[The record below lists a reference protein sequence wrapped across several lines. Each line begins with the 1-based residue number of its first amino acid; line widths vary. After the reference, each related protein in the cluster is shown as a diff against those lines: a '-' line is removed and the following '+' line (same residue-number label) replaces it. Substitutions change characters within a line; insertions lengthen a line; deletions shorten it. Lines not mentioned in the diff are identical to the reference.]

1 MAGLN
6 RKPFHRKPFQG
17 VVNIIRF
24 NWHFYVIAVVLL
36 CGLFIVRSFLPVQ
49 FHIIIYSVIFLA
61 GTGTLI
67 SLAVSYYIYDYSG
80 IYALN
85 FLNGLRI
92 NSTSRLVN
100 IHAGFDETSE
110 ILKTKFPESLLTVF
124 DFYDPAKHTE
134 VSIKRARK
142 AYPPYPGTVSIE
154 TTNLPLEKNS
164 VDFIFLIFA
173 AHEIRENNERAG
185 FFKQLQ
191 SALKPSGRIIVTEH
205 RRDFYNFLAF
215 NFGFFHFLPESVWIN
230 TFKNAGLEIESA
242 SKFTP
247 FVKNYVLRKNG
258 TAS

>member
-1 MAGLN
+1 MAGVN
-6 RKPFHRKPFQG
+6 RKPFQG
-17 VVNIIRF
+17 VINIIRF

-49 FHIIIYSVIFLA
+49 FHIIIYAVIFLA

-67 SLAVSYYIYDYSG
+67 SLFVSYYIYDFSG
-80 IYALN
+80 IYSLS
-85 FLNGLRI
+85 FLNGLNI

-110 ILKTKFPESLLTVF
+110 ILKTKFPESELIVF
-124 DFYDPAKHTE
+124 DFYDPVKHTE

-154 TTNLPLEKNS
+154 TTNPPLEKDS
-164 VDFIFLIFA
+164 VDYIFLIFA
-173 AHEIRENNERAG
+173 AHEIRGNDERAE

-191 SALKPSGRIIVTEH
+191 SALKPSGRLIVTEH
-205 RRDFYNFLAF
+205 RRDFNNFLAF
-215 NFGFFHFLPESVWIN
+215 NFGFFHFFPESVWVN
-230 TFKNAGLEIESA
+230 TFKNAGLEIEA
-242 SKFTP
+242 TSKFTP
-247 FVKNYVLRKNG
+247 FVKNFILRKNG